1 MKSARAE
8 AYTHGAKTGQRAPL
22 YTARVQRGMI
32 AAAAIV
38 PAFAM
43 AENADIAAFVRYA
56 RNLDAFQ
63 RSKQP

>member
-1 MKSARAE
+1 
-8 AYTHGAKTGQRAPL
+8 
-22 YTARVQRGMI
+22 MI